1 MRVFKCKWYWALSG
15 QELIQYILHPLRPKW
30 FHSIVMPCDAT
41 AYNLPCS
48 CQGAGPLRGILS
60 HLADAKKEMLPY
72 HQAVSML
79 KYVIDK
85 APACPCLVDEWT
97 RLTAIDFYS
106 IYKFLAMT
114 FTSRFIVGE
123 YGCLGTV
130 QLRKP
135 VSCISMADDFPFA
148 HPGAVGIGLVLFDA
162 DVIVGV

>member
-1 MRVFKCKWYWALSG
+1 MILSIERAG
-15 QELIQYILHPLRPKW
+15 VDTVHPPSAPSEMISLYRDAMWCHGVQPPLR
-30 FHSIVMPCDAT
+30 
-41 AYNLPCS
+41 LPGCWTTTF
-48 CQGAGPLRGILS
+48 
-60 HLADAKKEMLPY
+60 ADAKKEMLPY

-85 APACPCLVDEWT
+85 APAGPCLVDEWT